1 VPARPDKPG
10 APFRFVVALE
20 RATDGVFV
28 DEFAPYT
35 YAVMSPLG
43 GVGSAQVTLTDLT
56 SA

>member
-1 VPARPDKPG
+1 
-10 APFRFVVALE
+10 VALE